1 MLRVALL
8 GAVGLGL
15 GVYACSSDAGAPA
28 LESRDAA
35 APTDARESE
44 QPTSDAAVDAQAYLP
59 PLGMPAGYTEIL
71 IPDAAPKRKFAAAES
86 VLVADQDYVAVLE
99 TSAGRIVLD
108 LYETRAPLAV
118 NSFVFLAL
126 HRFYEGIA
134 FHRVIDEFMAQSGDP
149 KSVSGKPSTWGTG
162 GPGYEFGLEVT
173 PGLGFDQPGVLG
185 MARGADPS
193 SNGPQ
198 FFITFAEYPSLS
210 QQYSVW
216 GKVLEGMENLPSIV
230 RGEPPTEP
238 TRITRVGLG
247 SRPGAV
253 DPPLVDAGAPLVDD
267 AGTDAGVDAGDA
279 SP

>member
-15 GVYACSSDAGAPA
+15 GVYACSSDADAPA

-44 QPTSDAAVDAQAYLP
+44 QPTNDAAVDAQTYLP
-59 PLGMPAGYTEIL
+59 PLGMPAGYTEIP

-134 FHRVIDEFMAQSGDP
+134 FHRVIEDFMAQTGDP
-149 KSVSGKPSTWGTG
+149 KSVSGKPSSWGTG

-185 MARGADPS
+185 MARGEDPG
-193 SNGPQ
+193 SNGSQ
-198 FFITFAEYPSLS
+198 FFITFVETPFLS
-210 QQYSVW
+210 QQYTVW
-216 GKVLEGMENLPSIV
+216 GKVLEGLQFLPAVI

-238 TRITRVGLG
+238 SRILRVGIG
-247 SRPGAV
+247 SKAGAV
-253 DPPLVDAGAPLVDD
+253 DPPLSELPDAGELDSGA
-267 AGTDAGVDAGDA
+267 DAGDA
-279 SP
+279 S